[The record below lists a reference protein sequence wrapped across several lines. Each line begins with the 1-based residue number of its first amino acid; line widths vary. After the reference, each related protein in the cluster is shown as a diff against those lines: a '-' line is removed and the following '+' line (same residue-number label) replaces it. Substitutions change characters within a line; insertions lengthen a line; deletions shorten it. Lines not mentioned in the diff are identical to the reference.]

1 MAERNVQIKLLSSNI
16 SNRPLPT
23 NLLLGEAVVNTAD
36 GIVMFSG
43 SSQGANGYEQLV
55 DPSIPNATGGTYFE
69 VGSNLYNLKIRN
81 KITQYNGLSD
91 LSGKFL
97 SGTSEGFVL
106 ADISDIVT
114 ASNGLTDDGNNIK
127 LGGILTES
135 TVISGGSQTL
145 DLGTSDSQLSF
156 FRVNSI
162 QASEEYSVP
171 GYILTT
177 QQNPGGITSEVST
190 DTGMRAQYDLH
201 PGNFVVQALGGSGN
215 TYTNLYASSTYGGI
229 ISNDLINNS
238 SSYFNINN
246 NGSANLAV
254 QGSGSTNSSGLD
266 LDDTAGGMGL
276 RFIDGRANGA
286 GLEYGADYSTNFT
299 NRSLVDKAY
308 VDGEIA
314 ALDAADTFVTGGT
327 FDNATG
333 DITFTQ
339 NDGSTFTVDLSALDL
354 NDTVVTGATE
364 IDGVVY
370 FDTNDSAS
378 AFTADLTSLITNGNG
393 TTANGTSVDLGGI
406 LTESTVISGG
416 SQTLEL
422 GTSDSQI
429 NQFRVNA
436 IESIGE
442 FTAPGAGVLNV
453 NQNPGG
459 FTSLFTDA
467 TTQSKIQNTSG
478 DAYVQVYKDG
488 GAQRTDFILSGAYA
502 QLMIQSPDTN
512 NQPSGFVMNANTGQT
527 LQFVFADSRTT
538 TKGLEYAADYSTGFT
553 NNSLITKKYVD
564 DAITG
569 VSASDTFVTG
579 GTFDNATGDITFTQ
593 NDGSTFAV
601 DLSALDLNDTVVTGG
616 TISYVDE
623 AGTITFTNSD
633 GSTFDVTGITD
644 VQTTGGTFDNA
655 TGDITFTQNNG
666 STFTVDLSALDL
678 NDTVVTGATEI
689 DGIVYFDTNDSA
701 SAFTADLTS
710 LITNG
715 NGTTANGTSV
725 DLGGNLTSDVFID
738 GLSGSSSMHLG
749 SYGPDKQLS
758 TFSVGANNGIT
769 LFNYENNIITSSLGL
784 TDSGAAI
791 ASDVISGTTTVVGGN
806 LQLIAGSGSGN
817 TATVTTPGPGALK
830 YAADYSANFTD
841 RSLVDKAY
849 VDGEIA
855 ALDAADTFVTG
866 FTYDNANT
874 LTISRNE
881 GEADLTVNISTFT
894 GVTISTLDANSIVY
908 TDGSG
913 KLTTE
918 GTFSYDAGTDT
929 MTVGN
934 ITVQNGSGST
944 ATFGQGGVTIGSNGI
959 GDLTVQGDLIVLG
972 TTTTISTTE
981 LVVEDPTITVNYS
994 TGTTN
999 ATSLGSGI
1007 EIQDGNGDDTD
1018 AYLKIEELN
1027 TAYPSEY
1034 TSLTGSENRALYTNL
1049 NDIVIRQATDISS
1062 PAANQVGKRVLAEDD
1077 ILDSGSY

>member
-156 FRVNSI
+156 LRIKGI
-162 QASEEYSVP
+162 QASEEYKWEGIGLEVTKNP
-171 GYILTT
+171 GTFKTELDYTSGGGIKTSIL
-177 QQNPGGITSEVST
+177 QNPDNI
-190 DTGMRAQYDLH
+190 
-201 PGNFVVQALGGSGN
+201 
-215 TYTNLYASSTYGGI
+215 
-229 ISNDLINNS
+229 LI
-238 SSYFNINN
+238 
-246 NGSANLAV
+246 
-254 QGSGSTNSSGLD
+254 
-266 LDDTAGGMGL
+266 
-276 RFIDGRANGA
+276 
-286 GLEYGADYSTNFT
+286 
-299 NRSLVDKAY
+299 
-308 VDGEIA
+308 
-314 ALDAADTFVTGGT
+314 
-327 FDNATG
+327 
-333 DITFTQ
+333 
-339 NDGSTFTVDLSALDL
+339 
-354 NDTVVTGATE
+354 
-364 IDGVVY
+364 
-370 FDTNDSAS
+370 S
-378 AFTADLTSLITNGNG
+378 AFGDSG
-393 TTANGTSVDLGGI
+393 D
-406 LTESTVISGG
+406 TESTLQV
-416 SQTLEL
+416 T
-422 GTSDSQI
+422 TSQI
-429 NQFRVNA
+429 NLMFRP
-436 IESIGE
+436 SGQ
-442 FTAPGAGVLNV
+442 TG
-453 NQNPGG
+453 
-459 FTSLFTDA
+459 
-467 TTQSKIQNTSG
+467 TSG
-478 DAYVQVYKDG
+478 LFLTKD
-488 GAQRTDFILSGAYA
+488 SGYY
-502 QLMIQSPDTN
+502 
-512 NQPSGFVMNANTGQT
+512 
-527 LQFVFADSRTT
+527 FADGRENTA
-538 TKGLEYAADYSTGFT
+538 GIEYYADYSTGWT
-553 NNSLITKKYVD
+553 DNSLITKKYVD
-564 DAITG
+564 DSIATAE
-569 VSASDTFVTG
+569 SNDTFVTG

-678 NDTVVTGATEI
+678 NDTVVTGGTISYNDEAGTITFTNSDGSTFDVTGITDVQTTGATLNGSTATFTQN
-689 DGIVYFDTNDSA
+689 DGSTY
-701 SAFTADLTS
+701 DL
-710 LITNG
+710 
-715 NGTTANGTSV
+715 
-725 DLGGNLTSDVFID
+725 D
-738 GLSGSSSMHLG
+738 
-749 SYGPDKQLS
+749 LS
-758 TFSVGANNGIT
+758 T
-769 LFNYENNIITSSLGL
+769 L
-784 TDSGAAI
+784 
-791 ASDVISGTTTVVGGN
+791 DVN
-806 LQLIAGSGSGN
+806 
-817 TATVTTPGPGALK
+817 
-830 YAADYSANFTD
+830 
-841 RSLVDKAY
+841 
-849 VDGEIA
+849 
-855 ALDAADTFVTG
+855 DTFVTG

-972 TTTTISTTE
+972 DTTTISTTE

-994 TGTTN
+994 TGATN
-999 ATSLGSGI
+999 ATSLGAGI

>member
-127 LGGILTES
+127 LGGILSEN
-135 TVISGGSQTL
+135 TVISGGSQNL
-145 DLGTSDSQLSF
+145 SLGVDGNELLSLNI
-156 FRVNSI
+156 RSI
-162 QASEEYSVP
+162 QALEKYKYDGLGLEVTKNP
-171 GYILTT
+171 GTFKTELDYTSTLGYKTT
-177 QQNPGGITSEVST
+177 IYQNPSYLQFKVTADSGDTESELQLTS
-190 DTGMRAQYDLH
+190 TGVNLMFR
-201 PGNFVVQALGGSGN
+201 PSGQ
-215 TYTNLYASSTYGGI
+215 TGT
-229 ISNDLINNS
+229 
-238 SSYFNINN
+238 
-246 NGSANLAV
+246 
-254 QGSGSTNSSGLD
+254 SGLFLTKD
-266 LDDTAGGMGL
+266 SGYYFADGRENTAG
-276 RFIDGRANGA
+276 I
-286 GLEYGADYSTNFT
+286 EYLADYSTGWTDN
-299 NRSLVDKAY
+299 SLVTKKY
-308 VDGEIA
+308 VDDSIA
-314 ALDAADTFVTGGT
+314 TTESNDTFVTGGT
-327 FDNATG
+327 
-333 DITFTQ
+333 
-339 NDGSTFTVDLSALDL
+339 
-354 NDTVVTGATE
+354 
-364 IDGVVY
+364 Y
-370 FDTNDSAS
+370 
-378 AFTADLTSLITNGNG
+378 
-393 TTANGTSVDLGGI
+393 
-406 LTESTVISGG
+406 
-416 SQTLEL
+416 
-422 GTSDSQI
+422 
-429 NQFRVNA
+429 
-436 IESIGE
+436 
-442 FTAPGAGVLNV
+442 
-453 NQNPGG
+453 
-459 FTSLFTDA
+459 
-467 TTQSKIQNTSG
+467 
-478 DAYVQVYKDG
+478 
-488 GAQRTDFILSGAYA
+488 
-502 QLMIQSPDTN
+502 
-512 NQPSGFVMNANTGQT
+512 
-527 LQFVFADSRTT
+527 
-538 TKGLEYAADYSTGFT
+538 
-553 NNSLITKKYVD
+553 
-564 DAITG
+564 
-569 VSASDTFVTG
+569 
-579 GTFDNATGDITFTQ
+579 DNATGDITFTQ

-678 NDTVVTGATEI
+678 NDTVVTGGTISYNDEAGTI
-689 DGIVYFDTNDSA
+689 TFTNSDG
-701 SAFTADLTS
+701 
-710 LITNG
+710 
-715 NGTTANGTSV
+715 
-725 DLGGNLTSDVFID
+725 
-738 GLSGSSSMHLG
+738 
-749 SYGPDKQLS
+749 S
-758 TFSVGANNGIT
+758 TFDVTGIT
-769 LFNYENNIITSSLGL
+769 DVQT
-784 TDSGAAI
+784 TGATLNGSTATFTQNDGSTFDLDLS
-791 ASDVISGTTTVVGGN
+791 ALEVNDTVVTGGT
-806 LQLIAGSGSGN
+806 ISYVDEAGTITFTNNDGATFDVTGITDVQTTGATLNGS
-817 TATVTTPGPGALK
+817 TAT
-830 YAADYSANFTD
+830 FTQN
-841 RSLVDKAY
+841 
-849 VDGEIA
+849 DGSTFDLELS
-855 ALDAADTFVTG
+855 ALDVNDTFVTG

-894 GVTISTLDANSIVY
+894 GITISTLDANSIVY

-959 GDLTVQGDLIVLG
+959 GDLTVQGDLTVLG

-994 TGTTN
+994 TGTTD
-999 ATSLGSGI
+999 ATSLGAGI
-1007 EIQDGNGDDTD
+1007 EIQDGDGAGTNL
-1018 AYLKIEELN
+1018 YLKVEELN

-1034 TSLTGSENRALYTNL
+1034 TSLTGAENRALYTSV